1 MRRGRRRKRTMK
13 NMMWRAVAGAIA
25 VVGVAL
31 SSSPALAQQKSE
43 IALSRQPGIFY
54 MPSHIMEKQKLIE
67 KHAAALGVPGVTT
80 KWINL
85 SGGGAQTD
93 ALLAGG
99 VDILNTGTG
108 NLLLL
113 WDRTRGGVKGIVAC
127 SAQPMALISRD
138 ANIKSIEDIGP
149 NDKIAVPTVKIS
161 TQAIVLQIAAAEMFG
176 ADQWLKLDAN
186 TVQLGHPDAYAALS
200 NSQHEV
206 RNHFSIP
213 PYTFLELKNVPGAHV
228 VLSSPE
234 VMGGP
239 LSQAQFFTTV
249 KFADANPKIIQAVR
263 DATKEAQDLIRND
276 TKTAV
281 EIYKEVTG
289 DKTAVDDL
297 LAWLREPGMMEWN
310 LEPQGTMKFASHLFK
325 TGTLKTQPKAWTD
338 YYLPIAHDLKG
349 N

>member
-1 MRRGRRRKRTMK
+1 MNGMTWRGG
-13 NMMWRAVAGAIA
+13 AAAIA
-25 VVGVAL
+25 ALGVVL
-31 SSSPALAQQKSE
+31 SGAPALAQHKTE
-43 IALSRQPGIFY
+43 ILLSRQPGIFY
-54 MPSHIMEKQKLIE
+54 MPTHIIEKQKLIE
-67 KHAAALGVPGVTT
+67 KHAAALGLPGITT
-80 KWINL
+80 KWITF

-127 SAQPMALISRD
+127 SAQPMTLISRD
-138 ANIKSIEDIGP
+138 PNIKSIRDFGP
-149 NDKIAVPTVKIS
+149 GDKIAVPTVKIS
-161 TQAIVLQIAAAEMFG
+161 TQAIVLQIAAAEAFG
-176 ADQWLKLDAN
+176 ADQWSKLDAN

-200 NSQHEV
+200 NPKHEV

-213 PYTFLELKNVPGAHV
+213 PFTFLELKNVPGAHV
-228 VLSSPE
+228 VLDSRD

-239 LSQAQFFTTV
+239 LSQAQFFTTT

-276 TKTAV
+276 TRTAV

-289 DKTAVDDL
+289 DKTSVEDL
-297 LAWLREPGMMEWN
+297 LAWLKEPGMMEWN
-310 LEPQGTMKFASHLFK
+310 LEPQGTMKFAAHLFN
-325 TGTLKTQPKAWTD
+325 TGTLKTLPKAWTD
-338 YYLPIAHDLKG
+338 YYLPVAHDLKG

>member
-1 MRRGRRRKRTMK
+1 MGG
-13 NMMWRAVAGAIA
+13 MMWRSCAIA
-25 VVGVAL
+25 ALGVVL
-31 SSSPALAQQKSE
+31 SGTLALAQQKTE
-43 IALSRQPGIFY
+43 ISLSRQPGIFY
-54 MPSHIMEKQKLIE
+54 MPTHIIEKQKLIE
-67 KHAAALGVPGVTT
+67 KHTAALGLPGITT
-80 KWINL
+80 KWITF

-113 WDRTRGGVKGIVAC
+113 WDRTKGGVKGIVAC
-127 SAQPMALISRD
+127 SALPMTLISRD
-138 ANIKSIEDIGP
+138 ANIKSLKDFGSS
-149 NDKIAVPTVKIS
+149 DKIAVPTVKVS
-161 TQAIVLQIAAAEMFG
+161 TQAIVLQIAAAETFG
-176 ADQWLKLDAN
+176 ADQWSKLDAN

-213 PYTFLELKNVPGAHV
+213 PFTFLELKNVPGAHA
-228 VLSSPE
+228 VLSSPD

-239 LSQAQFFTTV
+239 LSQAQFFTTT
-249 KFADANPKIIQAVR
+249 KFADANPKVIQAVR
-263 DATKEAQDLIRND
+263 DATKEAHELIRND
-276 TKTAV
+276 TKAAV

-289 DKTAVDDL
+289 DKTSVEDL
-297 LAWLREPGMMEWN
+297 LAWLKEPGMMEWN
-310 LEPQGTMKFASHLFK
+310 LEPQGTMKFANHLFR

>member
-1 MRRGRRRKRTMK
+1 MNGMTWRGG
-13 NMMWRAVAGAIA
+13 AAAIA
-25 VVGVAL
+25 ALGVVL
-31 SSSPALAQQKSE
+31 SGAPALAQQKTE
-43 IALSRQPGIFY
+43 ILLSRQPGIFY
-54 MPSHIMEKQKLIE
+54 MPTHIIEKQKLIE
-67 KHAAALGVPGVTT
+67 KHAAALGLPGITT
-80 KWINL
+80 KWITF

-127 SAQPMALISRD
+127 SAQPMTLISRD
-138 ANIKSIEDIGP
+138 PNIKSIRDFGP
-149 NDKIAVPTVKIS
+149 GDKIAVPTVKIS
-161 TQAIVLQIAAAEMFG
+161 TQAIVLQIAAAEAFG
-176 ADQWLKLDAN
+176 ADQWSKLDAN

-200 NSQHEV
+200 NPKHEV

-213 PYTFLELKNVPGAHV
+213 PFTFLELKNVPGAHV
-228 VLSSPE
+228 VLDSRD

-239 LSQAQFFTTV
+239 LSQAQFFTTT

-263 DATKEAQDLIRND
+263 DATSEAQDLIRND
-276 TKTAV
+276 TRTAV

-289 DKTAVDDL
+289 DKTSVEDL
-297 LAWLREPGMMEWN
+297 LAWLKEPGMMEWN
-310 LEPQGTMKFASHLFK
+310 LEPQGTMKFAAHLFK
-325 TGTLKTQPKAWTD
+325 TGTLKTLPKAWTD
-338 YYLPIAHDLKG
+338 YYLPVAYDLKG

>member
-1 MRRGRRRKRTMK
+1 MK
-13 NMMWRAVAGAIA
+13 VVMWRAGAGVIAALGMALAGA
-25 VVGVAL
+25 
-31 SSSPALAQQKSE
+31 PALAQQKSE

-67 KHAAALGVPGVTT
+67 KHAAALGVTGVTT

-113 WDRTRGGVKGIVAC
+113 WDRTRGGVKGIVAT
-127 SAQPMALISRD
+127 SAQPMTLISRD
-138 ANIKSIEDIGP
+138 ANIKSLRDIGP
-149 NDKIAVPTVKIS
+149 NDKIAVPTVKVS
-161 TQAIVLQIAAAEMFG
+161 TQAIVLQIAAAELFG
-176 ADQWLKLDAN
+176 ADQWSKLDAN
-186 TVQLGHPDAYAALS
+186 TVQLGHPDAYVAMTNA
-200 NSQHEV
+200 QHEV
-206 RNHFSIP
+206 RNHFAIP
-213 PYTFLELKNVPGAHV
+213 PFTFLELKNVAGAHV
-228 VLSSPE
+228 VLSSPD

-239 LSQAQFFTTV
+239 LSQAQFFTTT

-263 DATKEAQDLIRND
+263 DATREAHDLIRGD
-276 TKTAV
+276 TKAAV

-289 DKTAVDDL
+289 DKTSVEDL
-297 LAWLREPGMMEWN
+297 LTWLKEPGMMEWN
-310 LEPQGTMKFASHLFK
+310 LQPQGTMKFAAHLFK
-325 TGTLKTQPKAWTD
+325 TGTLKAQPKAWTD
-338 YYLPIAHDLKG
+338 YYLPVAHDLKG